1 MDELSAGGGTCLA
14 KGVKKGLE
22 ALRDYG
28 VPGGGVIFLTDG
40 QQSCTGQSA
49 ETIDDAIDDVVHQNV
64 RVCTIALGD
73 RADSSIE
80 TLSQR

>member
-1 MDELSAGGGTCLA
+1 MERLNANGGTCLA

-40 QQSCTGQSA
+40 QQSCKGPSA
-49 ETIDDAIDDVVHQNV
+49 ETIADAIDEVVDQNV